1 MEKEKS
7 AAIKNDIELHMYKV
21 HDGIP
26 VLLNTCYLYDEKGC
40 MVHGSIKGTKDYL
53 LETWRYH
60 TNRHSKRFQFHKNQ
74 ALHDKQGF
82 FVCITLKIRNHEPDI
97 TTYRLYTTVCKP
109 LLRGLSGMTLMNMKT
124 SRRNASVP
132 NNNWEKNFY
141 EKGIRMV

>member
-1 MEKEKS
+1 MEKYQFAFHSEIIGYTSHHIGEVRKAIHRKVEKEKS

-60 TNRHSKRFQFHKNQ
+60 TNRH
-74 ALHDKQGF
+74 
-82 FVCITLKIRNHEPDI
+82 
-97 TTYRLYTTVCKP
+97 Y
-109 LLRGLSGMTLMNMKT
+109 
-124 SRRNASVP
+124 
-132 NNNWEKNFY
+132 
-141 EKGIRMV
+141 

>member
-1 MEKEKS
+1 MEKYQFAFHSEIIGYTSPHIGEVRKAIHRKVEKEKS

-60 TNRHSKRFQFHKNQ
+60 TNIQFHKNQ

-97 TTYRLYTTVCKP
+97 TTYRLYSTVCKP
-109 LLRGLSGMTLMNMKT
+109 LLRGLPG
-124 SRRNASVP
+124 
-132 NNNWEKNFY
+132 
-141 EKGIRMV
+141 

>member
-1 MEKEKS
+1 MEKISVCIPFGNNRLYLPTYRGGQEKPYTEKSEKEKS

-60 TNRHSKRFQFHKNQ
+60 TNRHSKGNCSTR
-74 ALHDKQGF
+74 
-82 FVCITLKIRNHEPDI
+82 IRPC
-97 TTYRLYTTVCKP
+97 T
-109 LLRGLSGMTLMNMKT
+109 T
-124 SRRNASVP
+124 SRAFSFV
-132 NNNWEKNFY
+132 
-141 EKGIRMV
+141 

>member
-1 MEKEKS
+1 MEKYQFAFHSEIIGYTSPHIGEVRKTIHRKVEKEKS

-60 TNRHSKRFQFHKNQ
+60 TNRHSKGNGSTR
-74 ALHDKQGF
+74 
-82 FVCITLKIRNHEPDI
+82 IRPC
-97 TTYRLYTTVCKP
+97 T
-109 LLRGLSGMTLMNMKT
+109 T
-124 SRRNASVP
+124 SRAFSFV
-132 NNNWEKNFY
+132 
-141 EKGIRMV
+141 

>member
-60 TNRHSKRFQFHKNQ
+60 TNRHSKGNGSTR
-74 ALHDKQGF
+74 
-82 FVCITLKIRNHEPDI
+82 IRPC
-97 TTYRLYTTVCKP
+97 TTSRAFRLYK
-109 LLRGLSGMTLMNMKT
+109 S
-124 SRRNASVP
+124 
-132 NNNWEKNFY
+132 
-141 EKGIRMV
+141 

>member
-1 MEKEKS
+1 MEKYQFALHSEIIGYTSTHIGEVRKAIHRKVEKEKS

-60 TNRHSKRFQFHKNQ
+60 TNRHFK
-74 ALHDKQGF
+74 GF
-82 FVCITLKIRNHEPDI
+82 SSTRIRPC
-97 TTYRLYTTVCKP
+97 T
-109 LLRGLSGMTLMNMKT
+109 T
-124 SRRNASVP
+124 SRAFSFV
-132 NNNWEKNFY
+132 
-141 EKGIRMV
+141 